1 MTTENTE
8 NNESGQ
14 TTNQTPAESGEANQQ
29 TAEQQAEE
37 QKRQQEETEK
47 REQEETEKKPW
58 FQKRF
63 NELTQKRYAAERE
76 AERLRKELED
86 ARKQRTEQKPPEQS
100 QQTQYT
106 RPKPT
111 REQFNFDE
119 DQYIP
124 ALIAWE
130 IEQSQTQVETRRQQE
145 REQQTQHQA
154 QAEFDQK
161 VDTMNVNG
169 MGKYSDWR
177 DVVWTVPP
185 PIFHQELVKAI
196 TESPMGAD
204 IAYHLGKNLQEAE
217 RISKLS
223 PYAMAAEIGKLEL
236 KISNPE
242 KKTTKAPPP
251 VNPVGGRGMA
261 TSELDPSKDT
271 LAWIQ
276 ARNEG
281 KI

>member
-14 TTNQTPAESGEANQQ
+14 TTDQTPAESGEANQL
-29 TAEQQAEE
+29 TAEQQVEE
-37 QKRQQEETEK
+37 QQRQQEETEK

-63 NELTQKRYAAERE
+63 NELTQKRYAAERK
-76 AERLRKELED
+76 AQELERQLSEM
-86 ARKQRTEQKPPEQS
+86 RKQS
-100 QQTQYT
+100 QQEQQPQPPPTAPGT
-106 RPKPT
+106 KPT

-119 DQYIP
+119 DAYLD
-124 ALIAWE
+124 ALTDWK
-130 IEQSQTQVETRRQQE
+130 IEQ
-145 REQQTQHQA
+145 REA
-154 QAEFDQK
+154 QAEAKRKERDTQRQQQEKQTEFNNRVDQ
-161 VDTMNVNG
+161 MNVAG
-169 MGKYSDWR
+169 MGKYQDWR
-177 DVVWTVPP
+177 DVVWVVPP
-185 PIFHQELVKAI
+185 QIFHQDFVQAV
-196 TESPMGAD
+196 TESQMGAD

-251 VNPVGGRGMA
+251 VNPVGGRGTA
-261 TSELDPSKDT
+261 PSELDPSKDT